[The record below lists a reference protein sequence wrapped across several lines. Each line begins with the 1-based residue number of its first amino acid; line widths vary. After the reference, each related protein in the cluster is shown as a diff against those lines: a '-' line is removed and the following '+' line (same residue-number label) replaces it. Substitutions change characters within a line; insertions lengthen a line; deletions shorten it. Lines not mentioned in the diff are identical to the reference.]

1 MAIDMHSH
9 YYGGLVDSLRQR
21 RERPYVAPDA
31 TGQDVLHAM
40 TASTP
45 MAPGYVNP
53 EARLLWMDS
62 VGIATQL
69 LTFPGA
75 LGVDVM
81 PVREV
86 EGAIRDFNDHLAAMC
101 RSSGGRFVGL
111 AGLPLDDI
119 EAAAREMKR
128 IRRDL
133 SLAGA
138 ILPGNFFLTA
148 ADAERLRPVFT
159 AANEV
164 GALLMVHPGLMPGEN
179 PPAPYQDNTI
189 LRASALNL
197 QSSISQMALTMIM
210 GTILDDFSDVTVQIV
225 NLGGTM
231 PFIIERIRAVA
242 DSRDLIF
249 PEDRLRRMVY
259 DTASLGPVA
268 IEAAVRV
275 LGADRLMLGTDYP
288 IFKPDNPL
296 NAIAQAA
303 VAEADR
309 VLIRQGTA
317 QSLLQRLGTL

>member
-31 TGQDVLHAM
+31 TGQDELHAM

-148 ADAERLRPVFT
+148 ADAERLRPVFA

-259 DTASLGPVA
+259 DTASLGAVA
-268 IEAAVRV
+268 FEAAVRV